1 MRCKQEFSHLEKT
14 HIFFDLCQFKARE
27 TDQHVSLDN
36 PLMSSSYLGHDDK
49 RFLRLRLSSTGE
61 SRLVMSVFLGGV
73 DDVSAYYFL

>member
-14 HIFFDLCQFKARE
+14 HIFFDLCQFKARA
-27 TDQHVSLDN
+27 TDQLIFLDN
-36 PLMSSSYLGHDDK
+36 PLMSSSCLGRDDK
-49 RFLRLRLSSTGE
+49 RCLRLRLSSTGG